1 MLRSASLATPRPGPR
16 RGRRALLALAACL
29 LFLGPATLPARA
41 AEGLVMEAAV
51 LLEGHAR
58 AGSWMAINVH
68 LENDGPALV
77 GELRLAGGATG
88 RTRYGVPVDL
98 PTTSGKDY
106 VLYAQPPQFG
116 GTIEVA
122 LISDGQTVARKS
134 VTFTVHDAGQLVV
147 GVVAERP
154 ERIVPNLDLLPSA
167 NGSQPAVVT
176 LGIEDLPE
184 RVEAWSSIDRLIW
197 QDVDTNLLSPGQLSA
212 MRGWLAAGGRLIVAG
227 GTAGP
232 AVLSAFPDDI
242 LPYRPTAT
250 LDIPAASIAGLIGQ
264 LPGDAADLPAL
275 GGELVRGRALATSG
289 DRVIAAEAA
298 YGSGVVTVLGFD
310 PSTKWI
316 ADSRET
322 ESFWRG
328 FLPARQGSAIVSGDD
343 GTIVNAVSQL
353 PELALP
359 SITGLLVLLFG
370 YIVLIGPVN
379 YLVLRR
385 LDRREWAW
393 ITMPVLI
400 AAFVAASFG
409 LGAAVRGLDVIL
421 NEVAIVRGA
430 PGATE
435 GTAQVY
441 LGVFSPS
448 RGTYQVEVQGGA
460 LLSSTLT
467 GEFIN
472 GGDSGALDVLQGDP
486 ARIRDLVVGFGSL
499 RTVRAETTAVVPR
512 ITADLRLVDGTLK
525 GTITNH
531 SDQVLEK
538 PAVVLGGSVTVLK
551 DLAPGATQTVSLVI
565 RRNSTFGESLSNRIL
580 GAVFFGDPTGT
591 SRSTQRNIVRHAVI
605 DQLTYDPTFGPTG
618 QLPAENPVLLAWGTR
633 QVLDVRVSGQ
643 EPRRTGNVLFY
654 IPLGMKIQGATAFD
668 TDLIKTSVVELDAQM
683 FNKDPTSLTMG
694 RGSVTMAYRPI
705 AFEGKLTAKRVIL
718 GMGFGG
724 DPGVGG
730 GNPQELEPMNPQPC
744 RDEPADAP
752 NCAKPDPAPACD
764 PNVKQCE
771 GQFFDGIPEIE
782 VFDRTGVGSWV
793 RMKHL
798 AMGSSYDLTNPERY
812 VDPGSGTLLVKFV
825 NDKQDQQIGFSFQ
838 VRIEGDVS

>member
-1 MLRSASLATPRPGPR
+1 VLRSASIATPGPGSRRR
-16 RGRRALLALAACL
+16 RGALVALVAGL
-29 LFLGPATLPARA
+29 LLTGPAIQPARA
-41 AEGLVMEAAV
+41 AEGLVMDAAV
-51 LLEGHAR
+51 MLEGHAR

-68 LENDGPALV
+68 LVNNGPALV
-77 GELRLAGGATG
+77 GELRLSGGATG
-88 RTRYGVPVDL
+88 RTRFGVPVDL

-106 VLYAQPPQFG
+106 LLYAQPPQFG
-116 GTIEVA
+116 GTMDVSLVA
-122 LISDGQTVARKS
+122 DGQTVAKKT

-154 ERIVPNLDLLPSA
+154 ERIVPKLDLLPSA
-167 NGSQPAVVT
+167 NGTQPAVVT
-176 LGIEDLPE
+176 LGLEDLPE

-197 QDVDTNLLSPGQLSA
+197 QDVDTNLLSAGQISA

-232 AVLSAFPDDI
+232 AVLSAFPDDL

-250 LDIPAASIAGLIGQ
+250 LDIPPASIAGLIGQ
-264 LPGDAADLPAL
+264 LPADAADLPAL

-289 DRVIAAEAA
+289 DRVIAAEAS
-298 YGSGVVTVLGFD
+298 YGSGIVTVLGFD

-328 FLPARQGSAIVSGDD
+328 FLPPRQGSAIVTGDD
-343 GTIVNAVSQL
+343 SQLVNAVSQL

-359 SITGLLVLLFG
+359 SIAGLLALLFG

-379 YLVLRR
+379 YLVLKR

-393 ITMPVLI
+393 VTMPVLI
-400 AAFVAASFG
+400 AAFVAGSYG

-430 PGATE
+430 PNATE

-448 RGTYQVEVQGGA
+448 RGTYQIEVPGGA
-460 LLSSTLT
+460 LLSSTLA
-467 GEFIN
+467 GDLIN
-472 GGDSGALDVLQGDP
+472 GGDAGSLDVLQGDP

-512 ITADLRLVDGTLK
+512 ITTDLRLIDGSLK
-525 GTITNH
+525 GTITNL
-531 SDQVLEK
+531 SDQLLEK
-538 PAVVLGGSVTVLK
+538 PAIVLGGSVAVLK
-551 DLAPGATQTVSLVI
+551 DLAPGASQTVSLATG
-565 RRNSTFGESLSNRIL
+565 RNNNFGEPLANKIL
-580 GAVFFGDPTGT
+580 GVVFFGDPAGT
-591 SRSTQRNIVRHAVI
+591 SRNTQRNIVRHAVI
-605 DQLTYDPTFGPTG
+605 NQLTYDPASGMTG

-633 QVLDVRVSGQ
+633 QVLDVTVSGQ
-643 EPRRTGNVLFY
+643 QPRRTGNVLFY
-654 IPLGMKIQGATAFD
+654 IPLGMRVQGATAFD
-668 TDLIKTSVVELDAQM
+668 NDLIRSSVVELDAM
-683 FNKDPTSLTMG
+683 FFNKDPTSLSMG
-694 RGSVTMAYRPI
+694 RGSITMAYRPI
-705 AFEGKLTAKRVIL
+705 AFDGRLTAKRVIIGL
-718 GMGFGG
+718 NFGG
-724 DPGVGG
+724 DMAIGG
-730 GNPQELEPMNPQPC
+730 GQPRALEPMKPQPC

-752 NCAKPDPAPACD
+752 DCVEPDPPPPCD
-764 PNVKQCE
+764 PNVGCP
-771 GQFFDGIPEIE
+771 QFDSVPEIE
-782 VFDRTGVGSWV
+782 VFDRTGTGSWV

-798 AMGSSYDLTNPERY
+798 AMGSTYDLADPERY
-812 VDPGSGTLLVKFV
+812 VDPASGTLLVRFV
-825 NDKQDQQIGFSFQ
+825 NDNQEGVGFSFQ

>member
-1 MLRSASLATPRPGPR
+1 
-16 RGRRALLALAACL
+16 
-29 LFLGPATLPARA
+29 
-41 AEGLVMEAAV
+41 MEAAV
-51 LLEGHAR
+51 MLEGHAR

-77 GELRLAGGATG
+77 GELRLSGGATG
-88 RTRYGVPVDL
+88 RTRFGVPVDL

-116 GTIEVA
+116 GTIDVTLVA
-122 LISDGQTVARKS
+122 GGQTVVKKT
-134 VTFTVHDAGQLVV
+134 VTFTVHEPGQLVV

-154 ERIVPNLDLLPSA
+154 ERIVPRLDLLPSA
-167 NGSQPAVVT
+167 SGAQPAVVT

-184 RVEAWSSIDRLIW
+184 RVEAWSSLDRLIW
-197 QDVDTNLLSPGQLSA
+197 QDVDTNLLSAGQIAA

-232 AVLSAFPDDI
+232 AVLSAFPDDL

-264 LPGDAADLPAL
+264 LPADAADLPAL

-289 DRVIAAEAA
+289 DRVVAAEAS
-298 YGSGVVTVLGFD
+298 YGSGIVTLLGFD
-310 PSTKWI
+310 PSTRWI
-316 ADSRET
+316 SESGET

-328 FLPARQGSAIVSGDD
+328 FLPPRQGSAIVTGDD
-343 GTIVNAVSQL
+343 GQLVSAVSQL

-359 SITGLLVLLFG
+359 SIAGLLALLFG
-370 YIVLIGPVN
+370 YIVLIGPIN
-379 YLVLRR
+379 YLVLKR

-400 AAFVAASFG
+400 VAFVAGSFG

-430 PGATE
+430 PNATE

-448 RGTYQVEVQGGA
+448 RGTYQIEVPGGA

-467 GEFIN
+467 GDFIN
-472 GGDSGALDVLQGDP
+472 GGDGGALDVLQGDP

-512 ITADLRLVDGTLK
+512 ITTDLRLVNGSLK
-525 GTITNH
+525 GTITNL
-531 SDQVLEK
+531 SDQLLEK
-538 PAVVLGGSVTVLK
+538 PAIVLGGSVAVLK
-551 DLAPGATQTVSLVI
+551 DLEPGATQTVSLAL
-565 RRNSTFGESLSNRIL
+565 RRNNTFGESLSNKIL

-591 SRSTQRNIVRHAVI
+591 SRNTQRNIVRHAVI
-605 DQLTYDPTFGPTG
+605 DQLTFDPNTGPTG

-633 QVLDVRVSGQ
+633 QVLEVTVSGQ
-643 EPRRTGNVLFY
+643 QPRRTGNVLFY
-654 IPLGMKIQGATAFD
+654 IPLGMRVQGATAFD
-668 TDLIKTSVVELDAQM
+668 ADLIRSSVVDLDAM
-683 FNKDPTSLTMG
+683 FFNKDPSSIGMG

-705 AFEGKLTAKRVIL
+705 AFEGRLTAKRVVLAIN
-718 GMGFGG
+718 FGG
-724 DPGVGG
+724 DMTI
-730 GNPQELEPMNPQPC
+730 GNGRPKALEPMRPQPC
-744 RDEPADAP
+744 RDEPVDAP
-752 NCAKPDPAPACD
+752 DCAAPEPAPVCD
-764 PNVKQCE
+764 PNVGCQ
-771 GQFFDGIPEIE
+771 FDGVPEIE
-782 VFDRTGVGSWV
+782 VFDRTGAGSWI
-793 RMKHL
+793 RMKHPT
-798 AMGSSYDLTNPERY
+798 MGNSYDLANPERY
-812 VDPGSGTLLVKFV
+812 VDPASGTLLVKFV
-825 NDKQDQQIGFSFQ
+825 NDKQDNVGFSFQ